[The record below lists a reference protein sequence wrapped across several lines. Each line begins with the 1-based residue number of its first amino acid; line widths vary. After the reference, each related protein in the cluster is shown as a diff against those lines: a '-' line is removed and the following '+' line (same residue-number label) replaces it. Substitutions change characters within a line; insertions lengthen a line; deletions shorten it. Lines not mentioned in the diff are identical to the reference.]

1 MSKHLII
8 LLVVLSL
15 LLAACASTASDT
27 STETTEVATEVTGD
41 EEITSTAVSTIPAVS
56 PTPNTSAGEESSD
69 ANCTVVSRQ
78 PTPGPTEQAL
88 VPPAS
93 SEDWSHGP
101 DDAAVTFIEYGDF
114 Q

>member
-1 MSKHLII
+1 MSKYLIV
-8 LLVVLSL
+8 LLVIFSL
-15 LLAACASTASDT
+15 LLAACASAATDIPADT
-27 STETTEVATEVTGD
+27 VEVITEVVGGEDVA
-41 EEITSTAVSTIPAVS
+41 STAVSTIPAAS
-56 PTPNTSAGEESSD
+56 PTPDTSAGEESSD

>member
-1 MSKHLII
+1 MSKYLII
-8 LLVVLSL
+8 LLVIFSL
-15 LLAACASTASDT
+15 LLAACASAAADIP
-27 STETTEVATEVTGD
+27 TETVEVITEVAGGEDV
-41 EEITSTAVSTIPAVS
+41 ISTAVSTIPAAS
-56 PTPNTSAGEESSD
+56 ATPNSSAGEETSD

-88 VPPAS
+88 VPLAS
-93 SEDWSHGP
+93 NEDWSHGP